1 MAHDPVRL
9 DHARLDWE
17 HEKEY
22 KEGILQSE
30 DAPNELKESA
40 AKRINEAKHYLSLI
54 HFEMNHLDPAVDLP
68 EFCDASIC
76 IDGNWYYLYYSG
88 PLKDYPYMVEAET
101 GHIPDHSQRTIL
113 KQYFQSLGFDISKW
127 ETKTTHWYIRKAI
140 KESRK

>member
-22 KEGILQSE
+22 QEGILQSE

-54 HFEMNHLDPAVDLP
+54 HFEMNHLDPAVDQRIL
-68 EFCDASIC
+68 
-76 IDGNWYYLYYSG
+76 SG
-88 PLKDYPYMVEAET
+88 T
-101 GHIPDHSQRTIL
+101 GHCRCVVIDQPSVLRDLVRIL
-113 KQYFQSLGFDISKW
+113 VGADP
-127 ETKTTHWYIRKAI
+127 
-140 KESRK
+140 